1 MNAGKLSR
9 AAGWRLGFLA
19 AALAVAPYSSQAQ
32 LEVVNG
38 LAHRFKPNQ
47 NIAGSIEVW
56 NRGDQIETAVLTVRP
71 LVPRNAPA
79 VDSQLVS
86 FVKIPRSVTIPAGE
100 KVRVPFYA
108 DSVDRGSTSAC
119 MVYVEPAWALAY
131 QWDLASDSI
140 GLVAVVR
147 YGVALLA
154 GGGVVPDS
162 LVSVRPERDS
172 TGLWLELSNRST
184 ALWMPRATWS
194 ERGSSLQKNEWVL
207 LPGETKRVR
216 WSPVPRHLG
225 RLVVLDDDRRRWQW
239 TL

>member
-1 MNAGKLSR
+1 MGTGKQPR
-9 AAGWRLGFLA
+9 AAGWRLGALA
-19 AALAVAPYSSQAQ
+19 AALAAASFSSQAQ

-38 LAHRFKPNQ
+38 LAHRFKSNQ
-47 NIAGSIEVW
+47 SISGSIEVW
-56 NRGDQIETAVLTVRP
+56 NRSEQIETAVLTVRP

-79 VDSQLVS
+79 VDSQLVAS
-86 FVKIPRSVTIPAGE
+86 VKIPRSVSIPAGK
-100 KVRVPFYA
+100 KVKIPFQA
-108 DSVDRGSTSAC
+108 DALNRERTSAC
-119 MVYVEPAWALAY
+119 MVYVEPALALAY
-131 QWDLASDSI
+131 QWEAPKDSI

-162 LVSVRPERDS
+162 LVSVCPERDS
-172 TGLWLELSNRST
+172 TGLWLELSNQSE

-194 ERGSSLQKNEWVL
+194 ERGSSLQKSEWVL
-207 LPGETKRVR
+207 LPGETKRIR
-216 WSPVPRHLG
+216 WTSVSRRLG

>member
-1 MNAGKLSR
+1 MGTGKQPR
-9 AAGWRLGFLA
+9 AAGWRLGALSAALA
-19 AALAVAPYSSQAQ
+19 AASFSIQAQ

-38 LAHRFKPNQ
+38 LAHRFKSNQ
-47 NIAGSIEVW
+47 SISGSIEVW
-56 NRGDQIETAVLTVRP
+56 NRSEQIETAVLTVRP

-79 VDSQLVS
+79 VDSQLVAS
-86 FVKIPRSVTIPAGE
+86 VKIPRSVSIPAGK
-100 KVRVPFYA
+100 KVKIPFQA
-108 DSVDRGSTSAC
+108 DALNRERTSAC
-119 MVYVEPAWALAY
+119 MVYVEPALALAY
-131 QWDLASDSI
+131 QWEAPKDSI

-162 LVSVRPERDS
+162 LVSVCPERDS
-172 TGLWLELSNRST
+172 TGLWLELSNQSE

-194 ERGSSLQKNEWVL
+194 ERGSSLQKSEWVL
-207 LPGETKRVR
+207 LPGETKRIR
-216 WSPVPRHLG
+216 WTSVSRRLG

>member
-1 MNAGKLSR
+1 MKKEVKSR
-9 AAGWRLGFLA
+9 AARWWLGILIA
-19 AALAVAPYSSQAQ
+19 TCVANGTPCRAQ

-38 LAHRFKPNQ
+38 LAHGFKFNQ
-47 NIAGSIEVW
+47 RINGWIEVW

-79 VDSQLVS
+79 VDSQLVAS
-86 FVKIPRSVTIPAGE
+86 LKIPRLVIIPAGE
-100 KVRVPFYA
+100 KVKIPFQA

-119 MVYVEPAWALAY
+119 MIYLEPAWALAY
-131 QWDLASDSI
+131 DWEVESDSI

-172 TGLWLELSNRST
+172 TGLWLEMSNQSA
-184 ALWMPRATWS
+184 ALWMPRASWS
-194 ERGSSLQKNEWVL
+194 ERGRPLQKNEWVL
-207 LPGETKRVR
+207 LPGETKRIR
-216 WSPVPRHLG
+216 WSPVPLKLG